1 MVFVDPIDEKMKSLS
16 SIGLALSVIFG
27 CLLIALL
34 AELYYLLWWKKRITR
49 RGIEDGPAKEIFYF
63 FCGKKPSSSSSSSSA
78 MKPQEICS
86 SNTLVHEPQPQLQSH
101 GGDSSMDSW
110 LKPCSGEESMEAEL
124 LRLSGP
130 PRFLFTIKEE
140 TKEDLE
146 SSEDGKS
153 RSGESKSRKGS
164 RTRSLSDVL
173 QAMDT
178 PFLTPIASPPY
189 FTPPLTPINPFFE
202 STTDFEFSRFATR
215 PSPPPTF
222 KFLRDAEEKLY
233 RSKILE
239 EAQRL
244 VKKKDVSSSVAK
256 NLQGNAS
263 SSVSDK
269 ETANNKSQISPPFLS
284 AQENAKFRFS
294 PSPFSARDEE
304 NGSFITLIF
313 PRAREEQHDNNVS
326 VSQYPSSSSQVLPLD
341 TSPPASHSPLSNFR
355 PLHTRSFTR

>member
-1 MVFVDPIDEKMKSLS
+1 MKSLS

-49 RGIEDGPAKEIFYF
+49 RGIEDGPGKEIFYF
-63 FCGKKPSSSSSSSSA
+63 FCGKKPSSSSSSSSSCSGNSA

-86 SNTLVHEPQPQLQSH
+86 RNTLVHEPQPQVQSPH
-101 GGDSSMDSW
+101 GD
-110 LKPCSGEESMEAEL
+110 ESMEVEL

-153 RSGESKSRKGS
+153 KSRKGS

-173 QAMDT
+173 ET

-189 FTPPLTPINPFFE
+189 FTPPLTPLINPFFE
-202 STTDFEFSRFATR
+202 STTDFEFSSK

-222 KFLRDAEEKLY
+222 KFLRDAEEKLH
-233 RSKILE
+233 RSRILE
-239 EAQRL
+239 EKTQRL
-244 VKKKDVSSSVAK
+244 VKKKEAS
-256 NLQGNAS
+256 AS
-263 SSVSDK
+263 SSHVSDK
-269 ETANNKSQISPPFLS
+269 ELAQISPPFLS

-304 NGSFITLIF
+304 NNGSFITLIF
-313 PRAREEQHDNNVS
+313 PRTREEQHGNNNNNLSVVS
-326 VSQYPSSSSQVLPLD
+326 HYPSSSSQVLPLA
-341 TSPPASHSPLSNFR
+341 TSPPAPHSPLSRLR